1 MTPTCCYA
9 IYEASACR
17 ASMGRMLLGRNSFV
31 AFRGKPTGSL
41 VAMKIDFSLARS
53 PCTWNWVSMLV
64 CSVPE
69 HVSRLFQIYSFLCF
83 GLVFG
88 VTPPKKTTDKNQVH
102 FVTWVTCDKRFG
114 WQIFDLLVFKVF
126 VYFDDTKLC
135 MNKTLKEQGVQHL
148 GMISWAWQFEVQ
160 YARQKF
166 LWWFKWNM
174 WNEMACIEIAFF
186 LVVKS
191 MLFFFGG
198 EGQDYFRS
206 RC

>member
-9 IYEASACR
+9 IYEASACH

-88 VTPPKKTTDKNQVH
+88 VTPPKKKQQTKIKSILWLEWLATKDSDDRSSI
-102 FVTWVTCDKRFG
+102 FLFCAL
-114 WQIFDLLVFKVF
+114 WQG
-126 VYFDDTKLC
+126 LC
-135 MNKTLKEQGVQHL
+135 V
-148 GMISWAWQFEVQ
+148 
-160 YARQKF
+160 
-166 LWWFKWNM
+166 LWWHQTLHEQDAEGTRCAAPRHDIMGLSVWSTICPAK
-174 WNEMACIEIAFF
+174 
-186 LVVKS
+186 VS
-191 MLFFFGG
+191 MVI
-198 EGQDYFRS
+198 
-206 RC
+206 

>member
-114 WQIFDLLVFKVF
+114 WQIFDLLVLCVVTRSLCTLMTPNFAWTRHWRNKVCSTSAW
-126 VYFDDTKLC
+126 YHGPGS
-135 MNKTLKEQGVQHL
+135 LKYNMPGKSFYGDLNRTCE
-148 GMISWAWQFEVQ
+148 M
-160 YARQKF
+160 
-166 LWWFKWNM
+166 KW
-174 WNEMACIEIAFF
+174 
-186 LVVKS
+186 LVLK
-191 MLFFFGG
+191 
-198 EGQDYFRS
+198 
-206 RC
+206 